1 MSFAFVLVLS
11 WIRDLK
17 GIIKLIKCS
26 QDRQQ
31 RIQYMTFCCVFYKQ
45 RILTRFVKL
54 QGSTL
59 SEVKRIIEEIWFQEG
74 WSEFAEA
81 HSISEGQI
89 IFFEYKGN
97 SSIHWMKSLYQC
109 NRRWGYLRLQTNVF
123 LVLKVGEMINM
134 LIMVVIQSTTLR
146 RDDEFWEEYKPHLT
160 KPKTWIAQ

>member
-17 GIIKLIKCS
+17 GIKKLIKCS

-59 SEVKRIIEEIWFQEG
+59 SEVVTLETPMGFRRSIKIKRIIEEIWFQEG

-81 HSISEGQI
+81 HSLVKAK
-89 IFFEYKGN
+89 FA
-97 SSIHWMKSLYQC
+97 SS
-109 NRRWGYLRLQTNVF
+109 N
-123 LVLKVGEMINM
+123 
-134 LIMVVIQSTTLR
+134 
-146 RDDEFWEEYKPHLT
+146 T
-160 KPKTWIAQ
+160 KETRVTV

>member
-59 SEVKRIIEEIWFQEG
+59 SEVVTLETPMGFRRSIKIKRIIEEIWFQEG

-109 NRRWGYLRLQTNVF
+109 NRR
-123 LVLKVGEMINM
+123 
-134 LIMVVIQSTTLR
+134 
-146 RDDEFWEEYKPHLT
+146 
-160 KPKTWIAQ
+160 